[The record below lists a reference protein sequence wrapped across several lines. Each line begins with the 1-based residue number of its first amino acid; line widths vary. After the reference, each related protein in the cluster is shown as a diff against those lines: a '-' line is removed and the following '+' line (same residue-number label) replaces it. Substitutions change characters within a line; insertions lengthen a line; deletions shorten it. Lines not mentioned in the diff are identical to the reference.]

1 MARTQ
6 VNALI
11 DSLIAAYKESAET
24 LSQLSD
30 VQLDTQVQGYGGRTN
45 PLRGALYNAVWQPK
59 EHTIH
64 VNKILHVT
72 HAPAAQP
79 TEAQAILA
87 ESGQALGQFIGLL
100 ARLSDEDLDRSFED
114 QTPRKVAEHL
124 RNVVATARTRALPV
138 LEGKATGS

>member
-11 DSLIAAYKESAET
+11 DGLIAAYKESAET

-30 VQLDTQVQGYGGRTN
+30 VQLDTEVPGYGGRIY
-45 PLRGALYNAVWQPK
+45 PLRSSLYNNVFQPK

-64 VNKILHVT
+64 VTKILQVT
-72 HAPAAQP
+72 HAPVAQP

-87 ESGQALGQFIGLL
+87 ESGQALGQFIGML
-100 ARLSDEDLDRSFED
+100 ARLSDEDLDRSFEN